1 MEGKVLMISVE
12 KALQIVLESTPVL
25 DTIRVPILEARS
37 MALAEDIIS
46 HDDIPSFDMAMVD
59 GFAVRNDD
67 VNKTSQGNP
76 VTLKLDGEVKV
87 GCPWKETMQS
97 GHAIRIASGAP
108 LPEGADTIVLSENTV
123 RETATKVKIYKGEK
137 PGENIYIK
145 GSDIA
150 SGAPVLPKGKVL
162 TGADIGVL
170 AAIGNQ
176 DVLCYRKPRIS
187 FFASGNDLIPPD
199 QPLQDGKIRAGNT
212 AILESQL
219 NEYGAIPINLGIVS
233 PDSDE
238 VKASIEKAVCSD
250 MFITCVGSSME
261 DFDFIKNILQ
271 RAGMD
276 LKFWRV
282 AIKPGKPLIF
292 GTYNNIPVFGLPGNC
307 LSSIVILEE
316 FVRPAIFKMQGKQ
329 DLRRMEVVARLEKD
343 VKGGGG
349 MTHFVR
355 AEVKVTD
362 DGFLAIPSGSRTTQ
376 SVMPFYSA
384 NAFIIVPPDTN
395 FLNAGDLAR
404 VQIISD
410 PARSITN

>member
-1 MEGKVLMISVE
+1 MISVE
-12 KALQIVLESTPVL
+12 KALQIVLENTPVL
-25 DTIRVPILEARS
+25 DTARIPILAAQH

-46 HDDIPSFDMAMVD
+46 NDDIPSFDMAMVD
-59 GFAVRNDD
+59 GYAVRNDD
-67 VNKTSQGNP
+67 VNKASQSNP

-87 GCPWKETMQS
+87 GCPWKEIMQM
-97 GHAIRIASGAP
+97 GHALRIASGAP

-145 GSDIA
+145 GSDINA
-150 SGAPVLPKGKVL
+150 GDPVLAKGRVL
-162 TGADIGVL
+162 NGADIGVL

-176 DVLCYRKPRIS
+176 DVLCYRKPRVS

-212 AILESQL
+212 AILETQL
-219 NEYGAIPINLGIVS
+219 TEYGAVPVNLGIVS
-233 PDSDE
+233 TNSDE

-250 MFITCVGSSME
+250 MFISCVGSSME
-261 DFDFIKNILQ
+261 DFDFVKGILQ
-271 RAGMD
+271 RVGMD

-282 AIKPGKPLIF
+282 AIRPGKPLIF
-292 GTYNNIPVFGLPGNC
+292 GTYNSIPVFGLPGNC
-307 LSSIVILEE
+307 LSSMVILEE
-316 FVRPAIFKMQGKQ
+316 FIRPAILKMQGRR
-329 DLRRMEVVARLEKD
+329 DIRRMEVVARLEKD

-362 DGFLAIPSGSRTTQ
+362 DGFLVVPSGSRTTQ

-384 NAFIIVPPDTN
+384 NAFIVIPQDIN

-404 VQIISD
+404 VQLISD
-410 PARSITN
+410 PGRNLPN